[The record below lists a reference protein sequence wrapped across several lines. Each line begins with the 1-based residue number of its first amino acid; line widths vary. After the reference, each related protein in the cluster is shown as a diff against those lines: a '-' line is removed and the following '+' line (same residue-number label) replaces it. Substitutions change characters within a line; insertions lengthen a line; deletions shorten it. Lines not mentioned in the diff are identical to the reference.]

1 MKITIRKATPDDYP
15 AVLEMIHSLA
25 FFEKASD
32 KVTNTVERMVGEQE
46 FFRCLVAETD
56 DHELVAIAL
65 YFFAYFTWVGKSLYL
80 DDLYVKEA
88 YRMRGI
94 AKRLLYAVFEVARE
108 EKCHRVR
115 WQVLN
120 WNRNAIE
127 LYRKCGAVIDG
138 EWSNCD
144 FDEEGIA
151 DFRI

>member
-1 MKITIRKATPDDYP
+1 MRITIREAIPDDYP

-25 FFEKASD
+25 CFEKASD
-32 KVTNTVERMVGEQE
+32 KVTNTVDRMKEEKE
-46 FFRCLVAETD
+46 FFQCLVAETE
-56 DHELVAIAL
+56 DHELVAVAL

-88 YRMRGI
+88 YRRHGI
-94 AKRLLYAVFEVARE
+94 AKRLLRAIFEVARKG
-108 EKCHRVR
+108 KCHRVR

-120 WNRNAIE
+120 WNKNAID
-127 LYRKCGAVIDG
+127 LYRKCGAVIDS

-151 DFRI
+151 NFTI